1 MQWGQIKALFIIC
14 FLVLNVFLIKQL
26 VDRQEEELSFIP
38 EASKEEELELNINGL
53 ESLSTESFT
62 APLLY
67 VENFNYNEVEPALS
81 ATLVNQ
87 EAVVVN
93 DFHLYSRF
101 TAPIPIDPTDTEN
114 LQTLVNEH
122 VFRGQTYQFFDYL
135 EGPGLLVFFQQY
147 EYPIFYNPNAVL
159 FIQLNDQMEMTQYTQ
174 TRLDQIE
181 EDEEEPQEQTL
192 IQQYDAVYR
201 LYHNSSALETN
212 DTITDVQLGFHNL
225 ASLPNGEQL
234 LNPTW
239 QIEVNEN
246 EDYYVNAVEGHDYP
260 RQTDFIAD
268 TLEQL
273 IDQLNMSST
282 RAFSYYNIDE
292 DREEDSEI
300 ISVIRQPFVALYQ
313 KLAEVESE

>member
-1 MQWGQIKALFIIC
+1 VQWGQIKALFIIC

-26 VDRQEEELSFIP
+26 VDRQEEELSYIP

-53 ESLSTESFT
+53 ETLSADAYT

-67 VENFNYNEVEPALS
+67 AENFNYNEAGQALNE
-81 ATLVNQ
+81 TLVSQ

-93 DFHLYSRF
+93 DVYLYGRF
-101 TAPIPIDPTDTEN
+101 TDPVPVDPTDTEA
-114 LQTLVNEH
+114 LQALVDQY

-135 EGPGLLVFFQQY
+135 EAPGLLVFFQQY
-147 EYPIFYNPNAVL
+147 QYPIFYNANAVL
-159 FIQLNDQMEMTQYTQ
+159 FIQLNDQREMIQYAQ
-174 TRLDQIE
+174 TRLDQIDEDSDGPE
-181 EDEEEPQEQTL
+181 EQAL
-192 IQQYDAVYR
+192 IKQYDAVYR

-212 DTITDVQLGFHNL
+212 DTITDVELGFHNL

-239 QIEVNEN
+239 QIEVNETK
-246 EDYYVNAVEGHDYP
+246 DYYVNAVEGHDYP
-260 RQTDFIAD
+260 RQTDFIAT
-268 TLEQL
+268 TLEQM
-273 IDQLNMSST
+273 IEQLNTSNT
-282 RAFSYYNIDE
+282 RAFSYYQIDE

-300 ISVIRQPFVALYQ
+300 ISVIKQPFVALKQ